1 MRALLLGAFALGA
14 CQSGDAD
21 QFYDRGLGDERVF
34 ETVSF
39 DTLWSL
45 GEQADSTFGFLWSP
59 RSAPGGGLYI
69 ADIGNAKL
77 HYVNPVGELVW
88 SYGRRGEGPGELLEV
103 RVMDVDAQ
111 GNAIIIDNP
120 NRRIVTVGPDG
131 SLVSEFSPPKEVGYT
146 SAVAA
151 LDNGNLAVAY
161 QGMYQGGP
169 WVLLSNEGDLLETID
184 PPWEGFAEKH
194 FLELVGQAI
203 PVRGTDRWVYSFD
216 AAGEWIVFDGAD
228 VQGRY
233 PHIERVPF
241 AEVMVTNTERGS
253 RASYKDRPIH
263 TTADLAVRK
272 DTLFVL
278 YWGTTE
284 NSGRVMDKY
293 DVNTGAYLGSVELP
307 RFHGTVGLVMGICR
321 QWARRD
327 SECSRNG
334 RRSRNRWGGPGR

>member
-1 MRALLLGAFALGA
+1 MRASLLGAFVLGA
-14 CQSGDAD
+14 CQGGDAD
-21 QFYDRGLGDERVF
+21 QFPGRGLGDERVF

-69 ADIGNAKL
+69 ADIGNVKL

-88 SYGRRGEGPGELLEV
+88 SYGRRGQGPGELLEV

-120 NRRIVTVGPDG
+120 NRRIVKVGPDG
-131 SLVSEFSPPKEVGYT
+131 SLVSEFSLPKEVGYT

-169 WVLLSNEGDLLETID
+169 WALLSNEGDLLETID

-253 RASYKDRPIH
+253 QASYKDRPIH
-263 TTADLAVRK
+263 TTADSGR
-272 DTLFVL
+272 THCVL
-278 YWGTTE
+278 YWGT

-293 DVNTGAYLGSVELP
+293 DVTGAY
-307 RFHGTVGLVMGICR
+307 
-321 QWARRD
+321 
-327 SECSRNG
+327 
-334 RRSRNRWGGPGR
+334 